1 MLGKGIVAWCL
12 QRQKSVLL
20 SITRSEYIA
29 ISQAIQEL
37 TWLMLLMSDLLET
50 HENKPI
56 QGGGGRAIAPGRKLK
71 GTTMCQLILLI
82 MLRTDYVMIVD
93 EIIKS
98 KYFGIVVDSTPDL
111 VYIDQLLII
120 YVIV

>member
-1 MLGKGIVAWCL
+1 MKINLFK
-12 QRQKSVLL
+12 
-20 SITRSEYIA
+20 
-29 ISQAIQEL
+29 
-37 TWLMLLMSDLLET
+37 
-50 HENKPI
+50 
-56 QGGGGRAIAPGRKLK
+56 GGGRAIAPGRKLK